1 METQGLALTSLWAF
15 AIAASSLAGGYLP
28 SVLRVTHNRIQLTMA
43 FVSGLIL
50 GVAVFH
56 LLPHAIA
63 SIPGEESVEL
73 AASWMMAGL
82 VASLVLLYFF
92 EHHEHDFSDEHADA
106 HQHGQGKGQRLHALG
121 LFGIVFGLSV
131 HAITEGVALSSA
143 IRIELQHSGPGA
155 AGLGAFI
162 AILLHKPLDSFSIA
176 STMQAN
182 GYSARA
188 RQLVN
193 LGFALLCPLAALATW
208 WASGTLGDAE
218 ALVLGCA
225 LAFSTGVLLCIAL
238 SDLIPEIHFHSH
250 DRLALA
256 SVFLV
261 GIAIAWSLHLV
272 EPEAL
277 HG

>member
-1 METQGLALTSLWAF
+1 METQGLVLTSLWAF
-15 AIAASSLAGGYLP
+15 VIAAASLAGGYLP
-28 SVLRVTHNRIQLTMA
+28 NLLRVTHKRMQLTMA

-73 AASWMMAGL
+73 AANWMMAGL

-92 EHHEHDFSDEHADA
+92 EHHEHDFSDEHAHA
-106 HQHGQGKGQRLHALG
+106 HELRDESGQRLHRLG
-121 LFGIVFGLSV
+121 LFGIIFGLGV
-131 HAITEGVALSSA
+131 HALTEGVALSSA
-143 IRIELQHSGPGA
+143 IRIELQQSGPGA

-176 STMQAN
+176 STMRAN
-182 GYSARA
+182 GYGAGA

-208 WASGTLGDAE
+208 WVSGALGDAE

-225 LAFSTGVLLCIAL
+225 LAFSSGVLLCIAL
-238 SDLIPEIHFHSH
+238 CDLIPEIHFHSH

-256 SVFLV
+256 TVFLV